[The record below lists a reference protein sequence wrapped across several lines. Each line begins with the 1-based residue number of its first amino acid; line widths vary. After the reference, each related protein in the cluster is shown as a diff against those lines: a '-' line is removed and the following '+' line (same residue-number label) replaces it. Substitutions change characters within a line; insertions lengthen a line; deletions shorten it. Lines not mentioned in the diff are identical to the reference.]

1 MLKRISLKPVNK
13 LGQQLNILFCC
24 LCCCFSRSLHES
36 LPGIPVHVSKNGKRQ
51 VLFVLMNFFLIFNCH
66 FVNYYFF

>member
-13 LGQQLNILFCC
+13 LGQQLNTPFCC

-36 LPGIPVHVSKNGKRQ
+36 LPGIPVHVAKTEKDKCS
-51 VLFVLMNFFLIFNCH
+51 L
-66 FVNYYFF
+66 Y